1 MLLFQHIIDLSMYLD
16 LSNQSTV
23 KNDVED
29 YDCWLR
35 ALEHTDCIYL
45 SEPCIYYDLGHGYG
59 SNHKDWIII

>member
-29 YDCWLR
+29 YYCWLR
-35 ALEHTDCIYL
+35 AVEHTDCIY
-45 SEPCIYYDLGHGYG
+45 
-59 SNHKDWIII
+59 

>member
-29 YDCWLR
+29 YYCWLR
-35 ALEHTDCIYL
+35 AVEHTDCIY
-45 SEPCIYYDLGHGYG
+45 YDLGTVMVPIT
-59 SNHKDWIII
+59 NIEL